1 MDQKTSPSPDQEQA
15 LRGRTL
21 LRWFMVFFVLMLIT
35 GTLPLPW
42 KVLGLA
48 TGIAAVVMGIFTLV
62 HLFRFKRSRILK
74 VTTVLGLVITLLS
87 TLGTGAMVALWPF
100 TADYEQ
106 CMELALTIETK
117 AECQENYLSLNGLL
131 PTP

>member
-1 MDQKTSPSPDQEQA
+1 MDQKTSPSPDQEQV
-15 LRGRTL
+15 LKGRTL

-48 TGIAAVVMGIFTLV
+48 TGIAAVVMGILTLV
-62 HLFRFKRSRILK
+62 HLFRYKLSRILK
-74 VTTVLGLVITLLS
+74 VTATLGLIITLLS
-87 TLGTGAMVALWPF
+87 TLSTGAMIVLWPF

-117 AECQENYLSLNGLL
+117 AECQENYLSLNGLI